1 MEKRKTIMK
10 KKIIALLLGTA
21 LLTASLTGCGA
32 SESEDKNIV
41 VGASVTPH
49 SEILEIARPLIEEAG
64 YTLEIVEFT
73 DYVLP
78 NTALDEGDLDA
89 NFFQHLPYLEEFNA
103 EKGTEI
109 VSVADVHFEPFGI
122 YGGKVT
128 DLAEIQEGSTV
139 AVPNDTTNEAR
150 ALLLLE
156 AEGFITLAE
165 DAGLTATVLDIVE
178 NPLNLEIVEIEAAQL
193 VRTLEDVDIACI
205 NGNYAL
211 EGGLSVA
218 DALATESEES
228 LAAETFANIIAIQ
241 AGAEDDE
248 KTQVLIEAVL
258 SDEVRTYIEETYE
271 GAVVPVF

>member
-1 MEKRKTIMK
+1 MK
-10 KKIIALLLGTA
+10 KKLIALLLGTV
-21 LLTASLTGCGA
+21 LLTATFTGCGA
-32 SESEDKNIV
+32 SKSEDKTIV
-41 VGASVTPH
+41 VGASITPH
-49 SEILEIARPLIEEAG
+49 SEILEAARPLIEEAG

-78 NTALDEGDLDA
+78 NTSLDEGDLDA
-89 NFFQHLPYLEEFNA
+89 NFFQHLPYLDEFNE

-109 VSVADVHFEPFGI
+109 VSVAAVHFEPFGI
-122 YGGKVT
+122 YAGQT
-128 DLAEIQEGSTV
+128 EDLSELAEGAKV

-165 DAGLTATVLDIVE
+165 DAGLTATVLDIVD
-178 NPLNLEIVEIEAAQL
+178 NPLNLDIVEIEAAQL
-193 VRTLEDVDIACI
+193 VRVLSDVDVACI

-228 LAAETFANIIAIQ
+228 LSAVTFANIIAVKE
-241 AGAEDDE
+241 GTENDE
-248 KTQVLIEAVL
+248 KIQVLIDAVL
-258 SDEVRTYIEETYE
+258 SDEVRTFIEESYD